1 MKIQKID
8 SFSERVFQAVLRLL
22 PQVAADAN
30 LPSQQYFEGMLA
42 SENVHFFIA
51 ELDDDRIAG
60 MLTIGTYRTPSG
72 IKVWIEDVVVDEDQ
86 RGKGLGKD
94 LSLFAVDYARSLDAK
109 EICLTSRPSRIAAN
123 ALYQKIGFKQH
134 ETNVYKY
141 PLQKN

>member
-72 IKVWIEDVVVDEDQ
+72 IKVWIEDVVVDKDQ

-94 LSLFAVDYARSLDAK
+94 LSLFAIDYARSLDAK

>member
-72 IKVWIEDVVVDEDQ
+72 IKVWIEDVVVDKDQ

-94 LSLFAVDYARSLDAK
+94 LSLFAIDYARSLDAK

-141 PLQKN
+141 LLQKN

>member
-72 IKVWIEDVVVDEDQ
+72 IKVWIEDVVVDKDQ

-94 LSLFAVDYARSLDAK
+94 LSLFAIDYARSLDAK

-123 ALYQKIGFKQH
+123 VLYQKIGFKQH